1 MKNRFSAVLAVLILM
16 TCVHDAYA
24 LGDSRLRVK
33 LDMKQLSPTKKIAIV
48 AFAGN
53 SVVTGNMGLGSL
65 VTGALAKKNQ
75 GGGLSLNN
83 TYMST
88 IYDMFTKTL
97 ANEGYSFLPAEDLVK
112 TKAYQDATTVEM
124 PSFVD
129 AKGLKQVN
137 VSKEDTL
144 KQLASETGADI
155 FFHVTSGHSLGMR
168 SNLGT
173 VVGKQIGIATTMVVV
188 YDSTGKK
195 LGYIDASDVSNS
207 AIGSVAGGFADP
219 NKVMPLLE
227 EADQQM
233 ISKLAAKISLK
244 N

>member
-1 MKNRFSAVLAVLILM
+1 
-16 TCVHDAYA
+16 
-24 LGDSRLRVK
+24 
-33 LDMKQLSPTKKIAIV
+33 
-48 AFAGN
+48 
-53 SVVTGNMGLGSL
+53 
-65 VTGALAKKNQ
+65 
-75 GGGLSLNN
+75 
-83 TYMST
+83 
-88 IYDMFTKTL
+88 
-97 ANEGYSFLPAEDLVK
+97 
-112 TKAYQDATTVEM
+112 
-124 PSFVD
+124 
-129 AKGLKQVN
+129 
-137 VSKEDTL
+137 
-144 KQLASETGADI
+144 
-155 FFHVTSGHSLGMR
+155 
-168 SNLGT
+168 LGT